1 MQHRQKMQDK
11 YQDAFIKFP
20 KALMAATHWVSLTT
34 GEEIQFTP
42 SNKILWLHIKDR
54 FDFFTSLGNEWF
66 DNQEAIAAA
75 TSSNISTVKRF
86 LADLAKHGYLKA
98 SKKKVWG
105 CAFSNNYIIAQ
116 DLVGIVRT
124 ESKVVM
130 VRSASHTA
138 PDVTPEAAPIV
149 IATVPTSIAPTMAT
163 PDAPSPVVGL
173 TYRAPSNDSD
183 PPNWG

>member
-1 MQHRQKMQDK
+1 MQHRHKTQDK
-11 YQDAFIKFP
+11 HQDAFVKFP
-20 KALMAATHWVSLTT
+20 KALMAATHWISLTT

-54 FDFFTSLGNEWF
+54 FDFFASLGNGWF

-75 TSSNISTVKRF
+75 TGSNISTVKRF
-86 LADLAKHGYLKA
+86 LADLTKHGYLKA

-105 CAFSNNYIIAQ
+105 CAFSNSYTVVQ

-124 ESKVVM
+124 ESKAAM
-130 VRSASHTA
+130 AGGATPTA
-138 PDVTPEAAPIV
+138 PDATPEAAPIV
-149 IATVPTSIAPTMAT
+149 VAIAPTSTVAT
-163 PDAPSPVVGL
+163 ITSPEAPPVIGL
-173 TYRAPSNDSD
+173 AYRPPSNDSD